1 MSKNRE
7 AKSCADRALHK
18 VLLSGC
24 SSNVSSEA
32 GIFQYKGSYVGDN
45 STVINIV
52 KQLSHNKE
60 LSQISLEI
68 KKESYGV
75 VLEYKDMDVTRVDKE
90 MKETVI
96 SNSTYI
102 FTLSKQ
108 VDWITF
114 KFADQEFSVTRE
126 QLQKWYGKELDRFT
140 NEKDLKGLIQE
151 HLKDEDEVNRFFQK

>member
-1 MSKNRE
+1 M
-7 AKSCADRALHK
+7 HK

-52 KQLSHNKE
+52 KLKQLSHNKE

-102 FTLSKQ
+102 FTMIKK

-140 NEKDLKGLIQE
+140 NEKDLKGLIQG
-151 HLKDEDEVNRFFQK
+151 HLKDEVAVNRFFQK